1 MNEVITCILER
12 RSIRKYKPEQIPES
26 ALQAIICAGTYAPS
40 AGGRQSPYIV
50 VCQNETINAELGKI
64 NKAAFK
70 GRMSTETSYIS
81 KEQPSIADNAD
92 LPSGFYGA
100 PTVIT
105 LFGPKGF
112 LNAQADCY
120 VMAENMVLA
129 AHSLGIGSCI
139 VARAGDTFA
148 SGFGQQLQK
157 EWGIN
162 KDYEAHVHITLGYF
176 DGEPPAAKPRK
187 PDKVKRIG

>member
-1 MNEVITCILER
+1 MMER
-12 RSIRKYKPEQIPES
+12 RSIRKYKPEQIPED

-40 AGGRQSPYIV
+40 AGGRQSPFIV

-64 NKAAFK
+64 NKATFK
-70 GRMSTETSYIS
+70 GRMSTATSYIS

-112 LNAQADCY
+112 LHAEADCY

-129 AHSLGIGSCI
+129 AYSLGIGSCI
-139 VARAGDTFA
+139 VARAGDTF
-148 SGFGQQLQK
+148 SSELGERLQK

-162 KDYEAHVHITLGYF
+162 EGYEARVHITLGCL
-176 DGEPPAAKPRK
+176 DSEPPTAKPRR
-187 PDKVKRIG
+187 PDKAKRIT